1 MSSSY
6 PSFGNAPARPC
17 QRCGRPLPPNEV
29 YCGNCGQ
36 NNAIQFNNSVA
47 QPSSGPSWG
56 VAPPQTSYSS
66 DQNAGFQW
74 GQPPVQAPQ
83 NNPISGYPVPQQPFG
98 PSSQPGNLYGTS
110 AQQSNTDNFYEA
122 PGQPARLSNFYSAQQ
137 APFGPQPSSQPMT
150 TGFQPGTM
158 SGYQFAGFPQAPAQP
173 TTSGSQPGM
182 MNGYQPGDFFQPP
195 QRKSGP
201 RLALI
206 IGVVVILVVIIGGG
220 VLGYFTLI
228 KPQGSATTQTTLT
241 PTPTPVPNGKPL
253 FNDAFTNNKNAW
265 DTTSRTG
272 QFSVKIDNG
281 SLVLEDDNNK
291 LLWELVPG
299 GRSFRDFF
307 LTTDVVLSKG
317 TADNGYGIYIRSASN
332 INVDIATYYRF
343 ELYGDGTFAIYK
355 GTVDANGTSKSN
367 FLVNYTTSSA
377 ILKQGQVNHIAIG
390 AKGSSMTFIVNG
402 QTLKTISDNS
412 YASGSVAM
420 FVSNLP
426 NTTPG
431 AQATFSNFVIYPPQ
445 T

>member
-1 MSSSY
+1 MEGFFMSSSY

-36 NNAIQFNNSVA
+36 YNAIQLKKAVA

-56 VAPPQTSYSS
+56 VAPPQTSSSS
-66 DQNAGFQW
+66 DQNEGFQW

-83 NNPISGYPVPQQPFG
+83 NNPISGYSVPQQPFG

-122 PGQPARLSNFYSAQQ
+122 PGQPARPSNFYSAPQAPFNPQQ

-158 SGYQFAGFPQAPAQP
+158 NGF
-173 TTSGSQPGM
+173 
-182 MNGYQPGDFFQPP
+182 QPGDFFQPP

-206 IGVVVILVVIIGGG
+206 IGVVVLLVVIIGGG
-220 VLGYFTLI
+220 VLGYFSLI
-228 KPQGSATTQTTLT
+228 KSQGSATTQTTLT
-241 PTPTPVPNGKPL
+241 STPTPVPNGKPL

-265 DTTSRTG
+265 DTTSRAG
-272 QFSVKIDNG
+272 QFSVKIGNG

-332 INVDIATYYRF
+332 LNLDIATYYRF

-355 GTVDANGTSKSN
+355 GTVDANGTSTSN

-377 ILKQGQVNHIAIG
+377 ILKQGQVNHIAIS
-390 AKGSSMTFIVNG
+390 AKGSSMIFIVNG
-402 QTLKTISDNS
+402 QTVKTISDNS
-412 YASGSVAM
+412 YANGSVAM

-431 AQATFSNFVIYPPQ
+431 AQVTFSNFVIYPPQ
-445 T
+445 A

>member
-6 PSFGNAPARPC
+6 PSFSNVPARPC
-17 QRCGRPLPPNEV
+17 QRCGGPLPLNEV
-29 YCGNCGQ
+29 NCGNCGQ
-36 NNAIQFNNSVA
+36 YNAIQANSSVA

-56 VAPPQTSYSS
+56 VFPPQTDFSS

-83 NNPISGYPVPQQPFG
+83 NNPISGYSVPQQPFA
-98 PSSQPGNLYGTS
+98 PSSLSAGNFYGGS
-110 AQQSNTDNFYEA
+110 VQHTDNFFETH
-122 PGQPARLSNFYSAQQ
+122 GQPTGLSSFYSAPQ
-137 APFGPQPSSQPMT
+137 APFGPQPSQQSMSS
-150 TGFQPGTM
+150 GFQPGTM
-158 SGYQFAGFPQAPAQP
+158 SGYQFAGFPQAPAQ
-173 TTSGSQPGM
+173 SAARGSQPGM
-182 MNGYQPGDFFQPP
+182 MNSYQQGDFFQPP

-201 RLALI
+201 RVALI
-206 IGVVVILVVIIGGG
+206 VGVVVLLVVIIGGG
-220 VLGYFTLI
+220 VLGYFSFR
-228 KPQGSATTQTTLT
+228 KSQGSATTQTTLIA
-241 PTPTPVPNGKPL
+241 TPTPVPKGKPL
-253 FNDAFTNNKNAW
+253 FDDTFVNNNNAW
-265 DTTSRTG
+265 DTTSRAG
-272 QFSVKIDNG
+272 QFSVKIGNR

-299 GRSFRDFF
+299 GRNFRDFF

-332 INVDIATYYRF
+332 QNLDIATYYRF
-343 ELYGDGTFAIYK
+343 ELYGDGSYAIYK
-355 GTVDANGTSKSN
+355 GTVDAGGTSKSN
-367 FLVNYTTSSA
+367 FLVNYTQNSA

-412 YASGSVAM
+412 YASGSVAL

-445 T
+445 